1 MSGNVLF
8 FDFSKNLYL
17 PFNSCYTNI
26 GENMNENQRE
36 ILLKHYQNPY
46 HKGLINDETYEQAD
60 MNNES
65 CIDEV
70 TVQAKIENNQIKDL
84 HFDGEAC
91 AICTSSAS
99 IMVKTLEN
107 KTIEQAKEIYKNFE
121 NMVNGE
127 PFDKEILEETSIY
140 QEIGKQPSRKKCVS
154 LPWWAIQK
162 ILNQKDT
169 NKEKI

>member
-1 MSGNVLF
+1 
-8 FDFSKNLYL
+8 
-17 PFNSCYTNI
+17 
-26 GENMNENQRE
+26 MNENQRE